1 MTKTHRAYCLRT
13 CAADMTSHGSFVWP
27 TSGPVECPD
36 WHPRAEC
43 GNGLHGLL
51 WGAGDG
57 SLLNWSDN
65 AKWLVVGVDEWV
77 EIDSDKVKFPRAE
90 VVFCGD
96 RKAAVEFIIAKG
108 ADPAKCVGGTA
119 SAGNYGTAS
128 AGYRGTASAGN
139 YGTASAGDG
148 GTASACDGGTASACD
163 YGTAS
168 AGYRGTA
175 SAGDYGTAS
184 AGYRG
189 TASAG
194 VGGTASAGNGG
205 TASAGYGGTASAGYR
220 GTASAGD
227 GGTASGVD
235 GTILAVKW
243 WDAEAERYR
252 LAVAYVGEDG
262 IAAGTKYRCDA
273 GKFIAAESETPAA

>member
-128 AGYRGTASAGN
+128 AGYRGTASAG
-139 YGTASAGDG
+139 
-148 GTASACDGGTASACD
+148 
-163 YGTAS
+163 
-168 AGYRGTA
+168 
-175 SAGDYGTAS
+175 
-184 AGYRG
+184 
-189 TASAG
+189 
-194 VGGTASAGNGG
+194 
-205 TASAGYGGTASAGYR
+205 
-220 GTASAGD
+220 D